1 MNELPKDPFMLMSVV
16 NQKLRDFYPSLDK
29 LCEDL
34 QIDRGE
40 LERILAAAGF
50 EYNPS
55 ANKFW

>member
-40 LERILAAAGF
+40 LEDTLAVAGF